1 MKVIILWRVI
11 MAKTA
16 EYNFKTIEP
25 HWQNYWENAKT
36 FHAEPDPTKTKYWIL
51 DMFPYPSG
59 AGLHVGHIEGYTAT
73 DILGRYKKAQ
83 GFNVLHPMGWDAFGL
98 PAEQHAI
105 ATGLHPAINTKNNV
119 DNFRQQMKRVGLGI
133 DWDREV
139 NTTDPEYF
147 RWTQWIFLQLF
158 KHGLAYVDQ
167 KPVWWCPKLG
177 TVLANEE
184 VIDGKSERG
193 NYPVERKA
201 LRQWV
206 LKITAYGDKLLK
218 GLENLDWPDA
228 TKRQQKLWIGRSE
241 GGLVKFHLAN
251 GEHLEVFTTRPD
263 TLFGVSF
270 IALAPEH
277 PLLKHIV
284 TEDQKKAVSDYIA
297 QVASKSDL
305 ERTDLA
311 KSKSGVFTGS
321 YALHPI
327 TQKPIPIWVA
337 DYVLMYHGTGAVM
350 GVPAHDS
357 RDYEFA
363 QMYHLPITQVIASN
377 EDCNLPFCRTDGK
390 LIHSDKFSG
399 MTCEAAC
406 KAILTELETSGC
418 GKTMVQYK
426 LHDWLFSRQRYWG
439 EPFPIVWV
447 KKADYETLLACKDS
461 PFREFLPEEAIC
473 YTEHNETFCAVP
485 LTSKHLPLELPQ
497 VSSYKPAEGSTTPL
511 QNADKG
517 WLNIRL
523 NIHTG
528 EICADNGEAS
538 DDWISGVRETNTM
551 PQWAGSCWYYL
562 RYLSPHCKQSFVAEE
577 DVKYWQTPDLYVGG
591 AEHAV
596 LHLLYARFWH
606 NFLFDLGLL
615 PTSEPFCKL
624 FHPGIILG
632 PDGNKMS
639 KSLGNVINPNQV
651 MDEYGADALRL
662 YEMFLG
668 PLEASKPWNLQNVEG
683 VFRFLKKVWREYVN
697 LDGEI
702 SAKIRSGF
710 QDTPAF
716 EQLLHETISKVT
728 EAIEHLRFNTA
739 IAQLMIFMNGFQKES
754 TVSWDSAQ
762 KFLQLLAP
770 FAPHIAEELWNR
782 LGNNTSIMDAGWP
795 KFDPNKCV
803 RSELK
808 IVVQVNGKV
817 RDEIHVD
824 VNAEKATILE
834 VAKQAPKV
842 AHYLQAGTL
851 VKEIYVPGKL
861 VNFVVKPQ

>member
-1 MKVIILWRVI
+1 

-16 EYNFKTIEP
+16 EYNFKTIET
-25 HWQNYWENAKT
+25 HWQNYWEEAKT
-36 FHAEPDPTKTKYWIL
+36 FHAVTDSKRAKYWIL

-119 DNFRQQMKRVGLGI
+119 DNFRRQMKRVGLGI
-133 DWDREV
+133 DWEREI

-193 NYPVERKA
+193 HYPVERKA

-218 GLENLDWPDA
+218 GLEHLDWPDA

-241 GGLVKFHLAN
+241 GGLVKFNLEQ
-251 GEHLEVFTTRPD
+251 GQSLEVFTTRPD
-263 TLFGVSF
+263 TLLGVSF

-277 PLLKHIV
+277 PLLKCIV
-284 TEDQKKAVSDYIA
+284 TEDQQKAVSDYIT

-311 KSKSGVFTGS
+311 KGKSGVFTGS

-327 TQKPIPIWVA
+327 TQERIPIWVA

-363 QMYHLPITQVIASN
+363 QMYHLPIKQVIASN
-377 EDCNLPFCRTDGK
+377 DDSTLPFCKTDGT
-390 LIHSDKFSG
+390 LVNSQKFTG
-399 MTCEAAC
+399 LTCEAAN
-406 KAILTELETSGC
+406 KAILTELESLGC

-447 KKADYETLLACKDS
+447 KKSDYAKLLACKDS
-461 PFREFLPEEAIC
+461 PFREFLPEEAIS
-473 YTEHNETFCAVP
+473 YSEGNETFCAVP
-485 LTSKHLPLELPQ
+485 LTSQHLPLELPK

-511 QNADKG
+511 QNAEKT
-517 WLNIRL
+517 WLNVRL

-528 EICADNGEAS
+528 ELCPEDGTTSEG
-538 DDWISGVRETNTM
+538 WISGMRETNTM

-562 RYLSPHCKQSFVAEE
+562 RYLSPHYKQNFVAKE
-577 DVKYWQTPDLYVGG
+577 DVAYWGTPDLYVGG

-615 PTSEPFCKL
+615 PTNEPFRKL

-639 KSLGNVINPNQV
+639 KSLGNVVNPNEV
-651 MDEYGADALRL
+651 MDEYGADSLRL

-683 VFRFLKKVWREYVN
+683 VFRFLKKVWREYIN

-702 SAKIRSGF
+702 SAKIQAGF
-710 QDTPAF
+710 HDTPAF

-728 EAIEHLRFNTA
+728 EAIENLRFNTA
-739 IAQLMIFMNGFQKES
+739 IAQLMIFMNGFQKEA
-754 TVSWDSAQ
+754 TVSLDSAK

-770 FAPHIAEELWNR
+770 FAPHIAEELWSR
-782 LGNNTSIMDAGWP
+782 LGENASIIEASWP

-817 RDEIHVD
+817 RDEIY
-824 VNAEKATILE
+824 VNADTEKNAILE
-834 VAKQAPKV
+834 AAKQAPK
-842 AHYLQAGTL
+842 AARYLQSSTI

-861 VNFVVKPQ
+861 VNFVVKP

>member
-1 MKVIILWRVI
+1 

-16 EYNFKTIEP
+16 EYDFKTIES
-25 HWQNYWENAKT
+25 HWQKYWESQKT
-36 FHAEPDPTKTKYWIL
+36 FHAEADTKKAKYWIL

-98 PAEQHAI
+98 PAEQNAI
-105 ATGLHPAINTKNNV
+105 ATGLHPSVSTKNNI

-133 DWDREV
+133 DWDREI

-158 KHGLAYVDQ
+158 KHGLAYIDQ
-167 KPVWWCPKLG
+167 KPVWWCPQLG

-184 VIDGKSERG
+184 VVNGTSERG
-193 NYPVERKA
+193 HYPVERKA

-228 TKRQQKLWIGRSE
+228 TKRQQMLWIGRSE
-241 GGLVKFHLAN
+241 GCLVKFHLDN
-251 GEHLEVFTTRPD
+251 EQCLEVFTTRPD

-277 PLLKHIV
+277 PLLNSII
-284 TEDQKKAVSDYIA
+284 TPEQREAVSNYLTQI
-297 QVASKSDL
+297 ASKSDL

-311 KSKSGVFTGS
+311 KQKTGVFTGS

-327 TQKPIPIWVA
+327 TKKPIPIWVA

-363 QMYHLPITQVIASN
+363 QAYQLPIIPVIASE
-377 EDCNLPFCRTDGK
+377 EDCALPFCKTNGT
-390 LIHSDKFSG
+390 LIHSENFSSLS
-399 MTCEAAC
+399 CKEAH
-406 KAILTELETSGC
+406 KTILATLEKSGC

-461 PFREFLPEEAIC
+461 PFMEFLPQEAIS
-473 YTEHNETFCAVP
+473 YTENNETFCAVP
-485 LTSKHLPLELPQ
+485 LTSKHLPLELPH
-497 VSSYKPAEGSTTPL
+497 VSSYKTAEGATTPL
-511 QNADKG
+511 QNADPS
-517 WLNIRL
+517 WLKVCL

-528 EICADNGEAS
+528 EIKPDNGEKS
-538 DDWISGVRETNTM
+538 NDWIAGVRETNTM

-562 RYLSPHCKQSFVAEE
+562 RYLSPHDKQNFIDAK
-577 DVKYWQTPDLYVGG
+577 DVQYWGMPDLYVGG

-615 PTSEPFCKL
+615 PTSEPFHKL

-639 KSLGNVINPNQV
+639 KSLGNVVNPNDV
-651 MDEYGADALRL
+651 MEEYGADALRL

-697 LDGEI
+697 LDGAI
-702 SAKIRSGF
+702 SEKIKSGF
-710 QDTPAF
+710 CDTPAL
-716 EQLLHETISKVT
+716 ERLLHETISKVT
-728 EAIEHLRFNTA
+728 NAIENLRFNTA
-739 IAQLMIFMNGFQKES
+739 IAQLMIFMNGFQKET
-754 TVSWDSAQ
+754 TVSLDTAQ

-770 FAPHIAEELWNR
+770 LAPHIAEELWSR
-782 LGNNTSIMDAGWP
+782 LGANTSILAAGWP
-795 KFDPNKCV
+795 KFDPTKCV
-803 RSELK
+803 SSELK

-817 RDEIHVD
+817 RDEIFVD
-824 VNAEKATILE
+824 VNAEKEAILE
-834 VAKQAPKV
+834 TAKKAPKV
-842 AHYLQAGTL
+842 ASYLQSGPIA
-851 VKEIYVPGKL
+851 KEIYIPGKL
-861 VNFVVKPQ
+861 VNFVIKHT